1 MLNSMF
7 QFSQRRAVRSP
18 CLNGGICVTIF
29 FFTISILSC
38 FFLLFYFS
46 GIVWAT
52 IYLCAAAFLSSLYTY
67 WLTGSRQVP
76 NLIPV
81 RAFFLDV
88 EAEAGLDASAIAAL
102 PSFQYERYCKDS
114 SNGIDG
120 NGWAQC
126 AICIG
131 TVQIGE
137 MVRNLPACKHLF
149 HAECIDMWL
158 SSHSTCPMCR
168 TIVMSANEAQPPV

>member
-38 FFLLFYFS
+38 FFLLFFFA
-46 GIVWAT
+46 GIGWAL
-52 IYLCAAAFLSSLYTY
+52 IYLCAAAFLSFLYIC
-67 WLTGSRQVP
+67 WLRQSRQIS
-76 NLIPV
+76 NMIPV
-81 RAFFLDV
+81 SAFLAV
-88 EAEAGLDASAIAAL
+88 EEDTGLDASAIAAL
-102 PSFQYERYCKDS
+102 PSFQYQRFSKDS
-114 SNGIDG
+114 SNGIDD
-120 NGWAQC
+120 NGWVQC

-131 TVQIGE
+131 NVQIGE
-137 MVRNLPACKHLF
+137 MVRNLPVCKHLF
-149 HAECIDMWL
+149 HVECVDMWL

-168 TIVMSANEAQPPV
+168 TTVVLDIEAQPPV

>member
-7 QFSQRRAVRSP
+7 QFSQRRARRSS
-18 CLNGGICVTIF
+18 CLNGGICVTIC

-38 FFLLFYFS
+38 FFLLLFFA
-46 GIVWAT
+46 GMGWAL
-52 IYLCAAAFLSSLYTY
+52 IYLCAAAFLSTLYIY
-67 WLTGSRQVP
+67 WLRRSRQIS
-76 NLIPV
+76 NMIPV
-81 RAFFLDV
+81 SAFFLAV
-88 EAEAGLDASAIAAL
+88 EADTGLDASAIAAL
-102 PSFQYERYCKDS
+102 PSFQYQRFSKDS

-120 NGWAQC
+120 NGWLQC

-131 TVQIGE
+131 NVQIGE

-149 HAECIDMWL
+149 HVDCVDMWL

-168 TIVMSANEAQPPV
+168 TTVVSDIEAQPPV